1 MLPSWTS
8 LRAAGGTRFSWVG
21 AGTYPEDVQLSFTGE
36 VFEWRGP
43 SPYFFVKVPDEPS
56 AAIEA
61 ASALLTYGWGV
72 IPVTVRSGT
81 TQWTTSLFPKD
92 GGYLVP
98 LKDKVRKAEGLQL
111 GAIVELTLEL
121 AV

>member
-1 MLPSWTS
+1 M
-8 LRAAGGTRFSWVG
+8 
-21 AGTYPEDVQLSFTGE
+21 QLSFTGE
-36 VFEWRGP
+36 IFEWRGP

-72 IPVTVRSGT
+72 IPVTVRAGAT
-81 TQWTTSLFPKD
+81 EWTTSLFPKD

-98 LKDKVRKAEGLQL
+98 LKDKVRKAEALEL
-111 GAIVELTLEL
+111 GEIVELTLDL